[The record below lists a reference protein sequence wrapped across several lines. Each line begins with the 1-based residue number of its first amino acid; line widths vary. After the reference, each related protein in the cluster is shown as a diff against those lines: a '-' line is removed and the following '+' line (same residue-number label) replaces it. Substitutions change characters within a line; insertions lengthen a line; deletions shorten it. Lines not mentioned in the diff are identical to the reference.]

1 MEQEVDSFVT
11 GADLVLD
18 TYAPATKLANTG
30 NGLLSKYPRIQ
41 CDEDGLIQYEASL
54 AANYTANRAAKAAK
68 AAACLLDE
76 SGGVEPVEA
85 PSGKQTVLAAN
96 SDRLASRG
104 MATDDVGE
112 GGQFTLLPLRM

>member
-1 MEQEVDSFVT
+1 MDSFVT

-68 AAACLLDE
+68 AAA
-76 SGGVEPVEA
+76 S
-85 PSGKQTVLAAN
+85 
-96 SDRLASRG
+96 
-104 MATDDVGE
+104 
-112 GGQFTLLPLRM
+112 LPLPGAPRRVRVPTIALAEAAVSQENAAAGPATTVRRGSRTTAP

>member
-1 MEQEVDSFVT
+1 MDSFVT
-11 GADLVLD
+11 GADLILD
-18 TYAPATKLANTG
+18 TYSPATKLANTG

-54 AANYTANRAAKAAK
+54 AANYTANRAAAAAK

-76 SGGVEPVEA
+76 SGGVEA

-112 GGQFTLLPLRM
+112 GSQFTLLPLRI